1 MSHQFRMAA
10 KAFALAAA
18 SLIISAVAAGAAPLP
33 SSLGPEVP
41 AAAMSGSFV
50 GHIKV
55 SPTHGPVGT
64 PVSVTADGLPANT
77 QVQIVW
83 RTVKG
88 SWNVSNA
95 EYHGRTFKPVAY
107 QIAKVTS
114 DAKGVATTH
123 FVAPDDFGFTHDV
136 IVQQGTRLLS
146 QTGFYIDMT
155 VAVSPK
161 SGPVGQPIT
170 VDVKGIGW
178 RSLHNSWQ
186 LLYDNN
192 YTGWVSSVSTGGS
205 AHFTIPATGQPGLH
219 MLEVIHGGFTFPYR
233 NMQQSPEPDRP
244 QFAIP
249 FTITAGD
256 AVQPPPPPAQA
267 QTTIRNLP
275 PPGDLTVTP
284 AFSPVDKPITVSGT
298 GFTPGK
304 VYPLNWTTVTGNR
317 VSGGGWE
324 ESSRPIAQATA
335 DAKGKLTFAVNAP
348 DDLGGSHT
356 LWVDDGGTK
365 KTGTLWIQPTAFP
378 LSVDHG
384 PAGTPFTIHL
394 KGVGWTETANIFT
407 IDYDNSYIGYSCGF
421 NSQGDVV
428 IHLYATGQPGWH
440 YIDLYPAIYK
450 GKEQKGGPN
459 NFRLPQL
466 TYAADHPGEDLPHFR
481 FAFHVTE
488 AAVN

>member
-1 MSHQFRMAA
+1 MSHRFRMGANA
-10 KAFALAAA
+10 LALAAA
-18 SLIISAVAAGAAPLP
+18 SLILSAVAAGAAPLP
-33 SSLGPEVP
+33 SSFGPQVP
-41 AAAMSGSFV
+41 QAEMSGSYV

-64 PVSVTADGLPANT
+64 PVTATADGLPPNSEA
-77 QVQIVW
+77 QIVW
-83 RTVKG
+83 RTVTG

-95 EYHGRTFKPVAY
+95 EYHGRTFAPVGY
-107 QIAKVTS
+107 QIAKVTA
-114 DAKGVATTH
+114 DANGVATAH

-136 IVQQGTRLLS
+136 VVQDGTRLLS
-146 QTGFYIDMT
+146 QTGFYIDMS
-155 VAVSPK
+155 VDVSPK
-161 SGPVGQPIT
+161 SGPVGQPIS

-192 YTGWVSSVSTGGS
+192 YTGWISSVSTGGS

-219 MLEVIHGGFTFPYR
+219 MLEVVHGGFTFPYR

-249 FTITAGD
+249 FTITKGD
-256 AVQPPPPPAQA
+256 ALQPPPPPAQT
-267 QTTIRNLP
+267 QTAIRNLP
-275 PPGDLTVTP
+275 APGDLTVTP
-284 AFSPVDKPITVSGT
+284 AFSPVKQPVTVSGS

-304 VYPLNWTTVTGNR
+304 AYALNWTTVTGNR
-317 VSGGGWE
+317 VGGNGWE
-324 ESSRPIAQATA
+324 EASRVVAKATA
-335 DAKGKLTFAVNAP
+335 DAKGNLDYTLDTP
-348 DDLGGSHT
+348 DDLGGAHSF
-356 LWVDDGGTK
+356 WVEDGSTK
-365 KTGTLWIQPTAFP
+365 KTGTLWIQPTAMP

-394 KGVGWTETANIFT
+394 KGVGWTETANIYT

-450 GKEQKGGPN
+450 GKENGPN

-466 TYAADHPGEDLPHFR
+466 TSAADHPGEDLPQFH

>member
-1 MSHQFRMAA
+1 MSRVFIGIKSLACAA
-10 KAFALAAA
+10 VALVLPIA
-18 SLIISAVAAGAAPLP
+18 AAGAAPLP
-33 SSLGPEVP
+33 SALGPETP
-41 AAAMSGSFV
+41 AAEMSGSFV
-50 GHIKV
+50 GHVTV

-64 PVSVTADGLPANT
+64 PVTVKADGLPANT

-88 SWNVSNA
+88 SWKVSNA
-95 EYHGRTFKPVAY
+95 EYHGRDFAPVAY
-107 QIAKVTS
+107 QIAKVTT
-114 DAKGVATTH
+114 DANGVASTQ
-123 FVAPDDFGFTHDV
+123 FVVPDDFGFTHDV

-146 QTGFYIDMT
+146 QTGFYVDMT
-155 VAVSPK
+155 VDVSPK

-178 RSLHNSWQ
+178 RQLHNSWL

-192 YTGWVSSVSTGGS
+192 FTGWISSVSTGGS

-219 MLEVIHGGFTFPYR
+219 MLEVIHGGFTFAYR

-249 FTITAGD
+249 FTITSGD
-256 AVQPPPPPAQA
+256 PVVPPSPVDQA
-267 QTTIRNLP
+267 QTKIRGLP
-275 PPGDLTVTP
+275 APGDLTVTP
-284 AFSPVDKPITVSGT
+284 AFSPVDKPIAVAGSG
-298 GFTPGK
+298 FKPGQ
-304 VYPLNWTTVTGNR
+304 VYDLNWTTVTGNR

-324 ESSRPIAQATA
+324 ESSKPIAKATA
-335 DAKGKLTFAVNAP
+335 NDEGNLKFNVNAP
-348 DDLGGSHT
+348 DDLGGSHQ

-365 KTGTLWIQPTAFP
+365 KTGSLWIQATAMP

-407 IDYDNSYIGYSCGF
+407 IDYDNSFIGYSCGF

-450 GKEQKGGPN
+450 GKENGPN

-481 FAFHVTE
+481 FAFNVT